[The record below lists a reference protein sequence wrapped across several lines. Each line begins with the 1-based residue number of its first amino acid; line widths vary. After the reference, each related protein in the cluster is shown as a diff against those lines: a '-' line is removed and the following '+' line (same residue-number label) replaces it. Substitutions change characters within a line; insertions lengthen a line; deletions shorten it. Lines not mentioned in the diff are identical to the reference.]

1 MGGKGRDHGIFDR
14 GIGSDWEQRAYPR
27 YKMDIPRPVGEIKT
41 DRAVT
46 VRERLPEAPNT
57 TVSAPGEA
65 HGRLEARIAVVGVAV
80 PSGGGK

>member
-14 GIGSDWEQRAYPR
+14 GIGSAWALDIREQHTYPR
-27 YKMDIPRPVGEIKT
+27 YKMDIHRPVGEIKT

-65 HGRLEARIAVVGVAV
+65 RGRLEARIAEV
-80 PSGGGK
+80 KNDDN